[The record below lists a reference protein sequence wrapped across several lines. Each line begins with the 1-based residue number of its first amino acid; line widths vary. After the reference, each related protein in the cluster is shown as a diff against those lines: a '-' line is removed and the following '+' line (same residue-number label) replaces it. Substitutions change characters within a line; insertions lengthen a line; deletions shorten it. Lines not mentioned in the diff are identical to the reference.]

1 MWPCEA
7 DTHVVGKLNS
17 NHHKAYWQTFIRP
30 LLKFWCWNMCR
41 GLEDMDLIGKQQIF
55 LYMYIMEETS
65 RWRHRVLFWIVIKM
79 KLILPFAMLLIS
91 VASLELNFGE
101 LPNKGRYDKTGRVL
115 RPLGAA
121 AFNIQELAKF
131 RIQALFNFLKVWF
144 YCILQCWQMV
154 PLGLFSPRTDHHAKT
169 WLVDRISAPRIATP
183 TISVARG
190 ANV

>member
-7 DTHVVGKLNS
+7 DTQMVAKLNS

-41 GLEDMDLIGKQQIF
+41 GLEAMDLIGKQQIF
-55 LYMYIMEETS
+55 LYMYKMEETL

-121 AFNIQELAKF
+121 AFNIQELAKDC
-131 RIQALFNFLKVWF
+131 N
-144 YCILQCWQMV
+144 
-154 PLGLFSPRTDHHAKT
+154 LGRVIPASKLCLTFWKFGFSVSCNASR
-169 WLVDRISAPRIATP
+169 WYR
-183 TISVARG
+183 
-190 ANV
+190 